1 MSKFQNDGIKLEER
15 YKNDK
20 VKKGIEFSKI
30 YSKYQKDF
38 YNLEFKKLKDK
49 ENIELIKCQ
58 LKNCYNESLIR
69 FKFTLEALLFYSDK
83 NSEKYK
89 LALKYKNKLENN
101 KLTVE
106 DMNNF
111 VIDKHKI
118 DYKTS
123 VNIQKIDM
131 IKLKKKKQNKKL
143 NK

>member
-1 MSKFQNDGIKLEER
+1 M
-15 YKNDK
+15 
-20 VKKGIEFSKI
+20 
-30 YSKYQKDF
+30 
-38 YNLEFKKLKDK
+38 KDK

-89 LALKYKNKLENN
+89 LASKYKNILENN

-111 VIDKHKI
+111 VIDRHKI

-123 VNIQKIDM
+123 VNQQKINM
-131 IKLKKKKQNKKL
+131 IKLKEKKQNKK
-143 NK
+143 